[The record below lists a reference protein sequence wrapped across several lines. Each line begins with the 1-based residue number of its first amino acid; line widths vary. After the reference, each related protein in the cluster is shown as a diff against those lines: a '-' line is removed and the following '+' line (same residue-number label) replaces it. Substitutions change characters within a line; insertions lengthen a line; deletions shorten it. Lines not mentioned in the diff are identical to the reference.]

1 MFLLV
6 SVALRLMGWVCQPLD
21 RSRRVGSSFARAFA
35 WSIKPCGRRKSMRA
49 FTAMKQEA
57 FHSSKSR
64 RQRVNDPDGT
74 KRDIIDVATEEF
86 SGKGFSGARV
96 DNIAARTKTS
106 KRMIYYYFGSK
117 DGLYIAVLEAAYR
130 RIRTVEATLDL
141 ATQRPEQA
149 LRALI
154 AFTFDYQNAHPEFVR
169 LVMNENILNGA
180 YLSRSNAIQ
189 RLNVTAIDTLRDLL
203 ARGQRQGLFR
213 HNVDPVDLHMSISA
227 LCIFNVANRATFST
241 IFKRDMASAKALAT
255 RRSQVVDTILRYV
268 KR

>member
-1 MFLLV
+1 
-6 SVALRLMGWVCQPLD
+6 
-21 RSRRVGSSFARAFA
+21 
-35 WSIKPCGRRKSMRA
+35 
-49 FTAMKQEA
+49 MKQEA

-106 KRMIYYYFGSK
+106 KRMIYYYFGGK
-117 DGLYIAVLEAAYR
+117 EGLYIAVLEAAYR

-141 ATQRPEQA
+141 EQQRPEQA
-149 LRALI
+149 LRTLI

-241 IFKRDMASAKALAT
+241 IFKRDMASAKALAA
-255 RRSQVVDTILRYV
+255 RRGQVVDTILRYV